1 MMIMMMIMMMII
13 MIPDGVAA
21 DDNDHD
27 VDADSG
33 DQNLALSDQ
42 LLKQRIEIE
51 IQICFNAFFP
61 CSVELQKWLI

>member
-1 MMIMMMIMMMII
+1 MMIMMMIMMMI
-13 MIPDGVAA
+13 PDGVAA
-21 DDNDHD
+21 DDDDHD
-27 VDADSG
+27 VDANSG

-61 CSVELQKWLI
+61 CNIQSQYINDYVE

>member
-1 MMIMMMIMMMII
+1 MMMMMIMMM
-13 MIPDGVAA
+13 MLIPDRVAA
-21 DDNDHD
+21 DDDDHD
-27 VDADSG
+27 VDAHPG
-33 DQNLALSDQ
+33 DQNLPLSDQ